1 MSETHSSR
9 PFSLISQSSS
19 SLANFQSNWKASQSW
34 KVWLQLDYN
43 TDDINQP
50 VSVEFDEND
59 TVEDLKKKLMEKL
72 GNMRWNRH
80 NDLISIG
87 IGIYT
92 QSPSLQDSD
101 LINASS
107 PIEKYPP
114 PSPTLGKSQIAQPN
128 PQQGMKFP
136 ERPSLRSKYMSSHR
150 RSNSASPTFQS
161 IPTSRMA
168 SKLNNNGLEIHNE
181 QLTNLYSHP
190 KYASPNPHVT
200 KFSPKRALRY
210 SVEDVDDMNYRLVF
224 EPDEQVYQI
233 YCSLFGSIGTQTS
246 STPLLVFSNLDLGH
260 APQGHPPVNVEV
272 DPGLPTTTPLAF
284 SNSQELDVSN
294 HPDELTNYGEVVPG
308 ATEFID
314 NNNSYHQDIESDYYQ
329 DELRNEIPSNENM
342 QGIQPAL
349 LLVPKDFQ
357 KEGNSEEKFSRESS
371 YDHKEL
377 SFNADG
383 NTTIQNPDNEENT
396 DGPKKLTVDTES
408 ISVNN
413 EYEQSRTRNNSQLL
427 LSPLDVLKTIE
438 PSPNPLPKS
447 KSPNV
452 TALDTLPF
460 KLTTTSEK
468 VFPKINVLIVEDNVI
483 NQAILG
489 SFLRKN
495 KISYKIA
502 KNGKEAVDKWKE
514 GNLHLIF
521 MDLQLPVLS
530 GIEAAKKIRELEKE
544 KGIANQSERVSTPG
558 SINSIHFS
566 DSANSPVIIVA
577 LTASNSQE
585 DKREA
590 LISGCNDYLTKPVNL
605 LWLSKKITEWGCMQ
619 ALIDFDGWKKEESRM
634 TDSVLVRSP
643 HRNRITSATKSN
655 SSLSRSN
662 SSGARKMEKS
672 KSSNG

>member
-1 MSETHSSR
+1 MSDSSR
-9 PFSLISQSSS
+9 PFSVVSQSS
-19 SLANFQSNWKASQSW
+19 LFQSNWKASQSSRI
-34 KVWLQLDYN
+34 WLKLDYN

-50 VSVEFDEND
+50 VSLEFDEND
-59 TVEDLKKKLMEKL
+59 TVEDLKQKLMDKL

-92 QSPSLQDSD
+92 QTPSIQD
-101 LINASS
+101 AAAAGRSS
-107 PIEKYPP
+107 PLEKYTPQ
-114 PSPTLGKSQIAQPN
+114 SPTLKSTLQPQPESN
-128 PQQGMKFP
+128 KIP
-136 ERPSLRSKYMSSHR
+136 ERPSLRSRYISSHR

-161 IPTSRMA
+161 IPTTRM
-168 SKLNNNGLEIHNE
+168 SSMLNTNGLEIHNE
-181 QLTNLYSHP
+181 QLANLYSHP
-190 KYASPNPHVT
+190 KYASPNPHVA
-200 KFSPKRALRY
+200 KLSPKRALRY
-210 SVEDVDDMNYRLVF
+210 SVEDVNDSSYRLIF

-233 YCSLFGSIGTQTS
+233 YCALFGSIGAQTS
-246 STPLLVFSNLDLGH
+246 SNPILVFSNLDLGY
-260 APQGHPPVNVEV
+260 APQEPLPITIPTE
-272 DPGLPTTTPLAF
+272 PGLPTTTPLAF
-284 SNSQELDVSN
+284 SEAHENEEHHELL
-294 HPDELTNYGEVVPG
+294 HPYGDLEPDAAEIVADTSYGEPEG
-308 ATEFID
+308 YLQDDMID
-314 NNNSYHQDIESDYYQ
+314 GVESHEDMQD
-329 DELRNEIPSNENM
+329 M
-342 QGIQPAL
+342 QPAMIL
-349 LLVPKDFQ
+349 LPKDYRELGSGDQ
-357 KEGNSEEKFSRESS
+357 ISRESS
-371 YDHKEL
+371 FDNKDL
-377 SFNADG
+377 SFNAGG
-383 NTTIQNPDNEENT
+383 NTTILTPTHDDNIEE
-396 DGPKKLTVDTES
+396 PKKLTVDTES
-408 ISVNN
+408 VSVNN
-413 EYEQSRTRNNSQLL
+413 DYEQSRTRNNSQLL
-427 LSPLDVLKTIE
+427 LSPLDVLKTVE

-558 SINSIHFS
+558 SAQSIHFS

-643 HRNRITSATKSN
+643 HRTRITSANKSS
-655 SSLSRSN
+655 SSLSRSS
-662 SSGARKMEKS
+662 SSGARKMEKT